1 MTSTFSSL
9 DVSAFTSAADRI
21 LAEAVTGDARV
32 PGVVAMVTD
41 RDRTV
46 YSGAAGQRSLG
57 GSAPMAT
64 DDVFAIFSNTKAITA
79 TAALQLVEEG
89 LLDLDAP
96 ASTYAPAIGTLQVI
110 EGFDDEMRSS
120 QERVFASLSLD
131 EQDQLLELLERVIR
145 ESEIPASP
153 PPPQRGRD
161 RSAPEGPDRSPR

>member
-1 MTSTFSSL
+1 MIAIRTLGF
-9 DVSAFTSAADRI
+9 AQRAAADSWVRDSGLTRQQGFTLGYI
-21 LAEAVTGDARV
+21 EEHQHRGVIARELSE
-32 PGVVAMVTD
+32 M
-41 RDRTV
+41 
-46 YSGAAGQRSLG
+46 SG
-57 GSAPMAT
+57 T
-64 DDVFAIFSNTKAITA
+64 T
-79 TAALQLVEEG
+79 
-89 LLDLDAP
+89 P
-96 ASTYAPAIGTLQVI
+96 ASVASLLQGLEDRGYITRTPSPNDSRVKLITITPEGSRLI

>member
-57 GSAPMAT
+57 GS
-64 DDVFAIFSNTKAITA
+64 
-79 TAALQLVEEG
+79 L
-89 LLDLDAP
+89 
-96 ASTYAPAIGTLQVI
+96 
-110 EGFDDEMRSS
+110 R
-120 QERVFASLSLD
+120 
-131 EQDQLLELLERVIR
+131 
-145 ESEIPASP
+145 
-153 PPPQRGRD
+153 
-161 RSAPEGPDRSPR
+161 